1 MKTAMRTIAR
11 RALAVAG
18 QVSSPANQTYEFG
31 RAVAFRR
38 LKIDAVLDVG
48 ANSGQ
53 YAKALRHEGFAEH
66 IVSIEPLPAAFES
79 LRQAMENDLKWSG
92 YQVAAGEEASIAKF
106 NVSIDSVCS
115 SLLQPTHELT
125 AAIPSAKI
133 AETIDVPVARLDDLA
148 MPTYKRL
155 AIKIDVQ
162 GFEKQAIAGATNLLS
177 EALLLELELP
187 LTPSYQGAYLLQDAI
202 PHILERGFKITSI
215 GRGYSDPN
223 TGSLVDVDVLFER
236 AI

>member
-1 MKTAMRTIAR
+1 MRTIAR

-31 RAVAFRR
+31 RAVAFKR

-66 IVSIEPLPAAFES
+66 IVSIEPLPAAFQS
-79 LRQAMENDLKWSG
+79 LRQAMENDPKWTG
-92 YQVAAGEEASIAKF
+92 YQVAAGEEPSIAKF

-133 AETIDVPVARLDDLA
+133 AETIDVPVTRLDDLV
-148 MPTYKRL
+148 MPVHKRL

-162 GFEKQAIAGATNLLS
+162 GFEKLLS

-202 PHILERGFKITSI
+202 PHILECGFKITSI
-215 GRGYSDPN
+215 GRGYSNPN
-223 TGSLVDVDVLFER
+223 TGRLVDVDVLFER
-236 AI
+236 AS